1 MEEQITSLTFSRKNS
16 ESPFNDFKAGH
27 YSIRTTEYQS
37 LINWYKEK
45 LDFRLIKE
53 WTSGEMQLA
62 FMALPNDDSF
72 LLEILGVKNIEQET
86 YTENKAGYDHICF
99 NVMDLNLTIE
109 ELNKRKINILR
120 SFKAPAIGKRVA
132 FILDPFGNKIEF
144 CEDIK

>member
-1 MEEQITSLTFSRKNS
+1 MEEQISVLTFSKTNS
-16 ESPFNDFKAGH
+16 ESPFSDFKAGH

-53 WTSGEMQLA
+53 WSSGEMQLA
-62 FMALPNDDSF
+62 FMALSNDNSF
-72 LLEILGVKNIEQET
+72 LVEILGVKNVEKNT
-86 YTENKAGYDHICF
+86 DSENKAGYDHICF
-99 NVMDLNLTIE
+99 NVMNLDLTIE
-109 ELNKRKINILR
+109 ELNKREINILR
-120 SFKAPAIGKRVA
+120 SFKAPAIGKKVA